1 MVILLKVSG
10 IGILLR
16 HGIEPSVHLPGDAMP
31 MEKWMCHWLRYS
43 RRNSNNRY
51 FPQSNALSRSRQ
63 RRADECETNCDVQDC
78 EGKRTQLRQ
87 ITHNFASAIRWS
99 I

>member
-16 HGIEPSVHLPGDAMP
+16 RGSDPPVYLPRYAMP
-31 MEKWMCHWLRYS
+31 MEKWMCRWLRYS

-51 FPQSNALSRSRQ
+51 FPQSKGLSRLPQ
-63 RRADECETNCDVQDC
+63 R
-78 EGKRTQLRQ
+78 
-87 ITHNFASAIRWS
+87 
-99 I
+99 